1 MRSRLRRATVALF
14 AALFLVGC
22 ATACDSLGGAAPASA
37 PPSGGSSAPAASPGG
52 SPEPAGPD
60 DEYAPPRFAPQVRKH
75 AKAAAVSPVLLM
87 AILYN
92 ESYKPHDPDL
102 ERAWQKIDPNAAFG
116 VANMHEAAF
125 DDTKQGRPFADRA
138 WTELPDDPD
147 LAIEAAAWYLH
158 DLGTGLTS
166 GTGGHNRNDLL
177 ATGYNAGPGHMA
189 AVAAGTA
196 PNAGAREYV
205 ATLHEN
211 WPRARQAL
219 R

>member
-1 MRSRLRRATVALF
+1 VRSGPWA
-14 AALFLVGC
+14 AALALALVAC
-22 ATACDSLGGAAPASA
+22 VTACDPFDDAAAPSA
-37 PPSGGSSAPAASPGG
+37 GSSVPATSPTTAPTTSPAPAG
-52 SPEPAGPD
+52 SN

-102 ERAWQKIDPNAAFG
+102 ERAWQKIDPDAAFG

-125 DDTKQGRPFADRA
+125 DDTKRGRPFADRQ

-158 DLGTGLTS
+158 DLAAGLT
-166 GTGGHNRNDLL
+166 GTGGHDRNDLL

-196 PNAGAREYV
+196 PNAGARDYV
-205 ATLHEN
+205 ANLHEN
-211 WPRARQAL
+211 WSRARRAL

>member
-1 MRSRLRRATVALF
+1 M
-14 AALFLVGC
+14 AALSLVVC
-22 ATACDSLGGAAPASA
+22 MTACDPIDGAAPPAQR
-37 PPSGGSSAPAASPGG
+37 PPGPSSTAAADAPAG
-52 SPEPAGPD
+52 SPESN

-75 AKAAAVSPVLLM
+75 AKAAAISPVLLM

-102 ERAWQKIDPNAAFG
+102 ERAWQKIDPDAAFG

-125 DDTKQGRPFADRA
+125 DDTKRGRPFADRA

-158 DLGTGLTS
+158 DLGAGLAG
-166 GTGGHNRNDLL
+166 GTGAYNRTDLL
-177 ATGYNAGPGHMA
+177 AMGYNAGPGHMA

-205 ATLHEN
+205 TTLHEN
-211 WPRARQAL
+211 WPHARQAL